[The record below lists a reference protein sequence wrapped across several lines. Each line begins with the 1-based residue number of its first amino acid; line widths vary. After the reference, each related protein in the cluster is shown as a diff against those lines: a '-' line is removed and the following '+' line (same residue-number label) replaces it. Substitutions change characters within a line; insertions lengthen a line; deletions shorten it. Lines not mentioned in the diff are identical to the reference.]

1 VVREEGGA
9 VAVGEPAKIS
19 DRANGGPPA
28 SSPASPRRRTGEP
41 LADRGDVVA
50 VGVGRDRDSLVCQ
63 RRRGLRVLVEVGDHA
78 VDVDAARSRRASAA
92 VEAATTTS
100 ALRAISTSSLRH
112 GAAPAIATVS
122 PRQSPSRSRGNGV
135 AISAATSRARS
146 SAARSVEAEVG
157 EDRLVDGFKDLE
169 IHS

>member
-1 VVREEGGA
+1 MLSPWAWAATGTPSCVNAAA
-9 VAVGEPAKIS
+9 VSGFLSRSVTMQSTSTP
-19 DRANGGPPA
+19 
-28 SSPASPRRRTGEP
+28 
-41 LADRGDVVA
+41 
-50 VGVGRDRDSLVCQ
+50 
-63 RRRGLRVLVEVGDHA
+63 
-78 VDVDAARSRRASAA
+78 RSRRASAA

-122 PRQSPSRSRGNGV
+122 PRQSPSRSRGT
-135 AISAATSRARS
+135 ASRYRP
-146 SAARSVEAEVG
+146 RRRERVRGCSVEAEVG